1 LSKVTFKRPVTVV
14 EIGNDWIKIAENSPS
29 VPGRAIS
36 KISLAKLA
44 QINESVGAALNRIFK
59 ASNYAREGVITYL
72 PRHLVT
78 IRILEFPST
87 DRKEIDD
94 MVNLQVSK
102 QTPYSKEEIYSSHKV
117 LLSERE
123 GYTKVMLVIARRNI
137 VSERVDALQ
146 SAGISVERVAISTEG
161 VANWFSI
168 AYASESASG
177 GVSYTVV
184 LDVDSNYSDFIV
196 MRKSTPVFTRSIL
209 IGANQLMG
217 ELDKWQE
224 KFLDEIKHSVE
235 LFQSEQ
241 RGARISKIFLS
252 GAGKNVSELAGLI
265 GPRLG
270 IDTENAVPVKNLRI
284 KDGINVIQ
292 DPNFNFVSV
301 SALFGIA
308 MRHKE
313 LEIDLTPHDLR
324 IQRRTEEK
332 RRQLVLMGILATS
345 IVMLVSL
352 FLLTSIYVKNA
363 YLKQVKDKV
372 AATETEAN
380 DIKGKI
386 GEIKLVEERIDARGT
401 SLSIISE
408 LHRITPREVYLLSIS
423 MEEKKKVTLKGRAN
437 ALSDVYKYAKILEDS
452 RLFEKVN
459 TNFAT
464 MKRENNMDYADFEI
478 VCTFEKR

>member
-1 LSKVTFKRPVTVV
+1 VSGSTPGTRGYPWKVAVQGGCP
-14 EIGNDWIKIAENSPS
+14 
-29 VPGRAIS
+29 
-36 KISLAKLA
+36 
-44 QINESVGAALNRIFK
+44 
-59 ASNYAREGVITYL
+59 
-72 PRHLVT
+72 
-78 IRILEFPST
+78 
-87 DRKEIDD
+87 
-94 MVNLQVSK
+94 
-102 QTPYSKEEIYSSHKV
+102 
-117 LLSERE
+117 
-123 GYTKVMLVIARRNI
+123 
-137 VSERVDALQ
+137 
-146 SAGISVERVAISTEG
+146 
-161 VANWFSI
+161 NWFSI
-168 AYASESASG
+168 SIPESLRDFG
-177 GVSYTVV
+177 YTVL

-332 RRQLVLMGILATS
+332 RRQLVLMGILVTS
-345 IVMLVSL
+345 
-352 FLLTSIYVKNA
+352 Y
-363 YLKQVKDKV
+363 
-372 AATETEAN
+372 
-380 DIKGKI
+380 
-386 GEIKLVEERIDARGT
+386 
-401 SLSIISE
+401 
-408 LHRITPREVYLLSIS
+408 
-423 MEEKKKVTLKGRAN
+423 
-437 ALSDVYKYAKILEDS
+437 SDV
-452 RLFEKVN
+452 R
-459 TNFAT
+459 FALP
-464 MKRENNMDYADFEI
+464 
-478 VCTFEKR
+478 V